1 MVKCGTTLKILVPTE
16 KIFLALRASELSRVV
31 PPDIFGMVP
40 GTIMGGTG
48 T

>member
-1 MVKCGTTLKILVPTE
+1 MWYHFENFGTNR
-16 KIFLALRASELSRVV
+16 KIFSALRASELSRVAS
-31 PPDIFGMVP
+31 PDIFGMVP